1 MMTVSNACS
10 KNSHR
15 KAATVWIRNSGAWNR
30 IQLTTLNESRSIQ
43 YIGWSVFKSEKLIL
57 LKKREMLFVSLYFLT
72 TLAF

>member
-1 MMTVSNACS
+1 L
-10 KNSHR
+10 K
-15 KAATVWIRNSGAWNR
+15 
-30 IQLTTLNESRSIQ
+30 TLNESRSIQ